1 MKQDVAASETCANRQ
16 CPSSCLPLHLISW
29 QILAIHA
36 DLHEES
42 GASGRVISV
51 WPGLKGLQRILEWC
65 YAKENDSL
73 RYRGLSCNGS
83 RADGLAESDCGC
95 GSGLAAGAV
104 RIGCRVRDLD
114 SQGWSTGYRR
124 SGRREAERP
133 LCRPVLRSAPASQGM
148 DIDPSG
154 FFSSGMLRP
163 SPVKE
168 LVSKFGEAVVSIE
181 TPSGKGS
188 GFVINKEGFAIT
200 NAHVIQGETRISA
213 ILYQNVPGGLTRRRV
228 EDVEIVSINPFFDLA
243 LIRLPL
249 PADLKPS
256 HVVLGNG
263 EDVNTGDSVF
273 AVGNPLGLERSVTQG
288 IVSSRSRNLQGQLY
302 LQTDTAINPG
312 NSGGPL
318 FNQRG
323 EVIGVTSRGA
333 RADLADNLG
342 FAIPVSYVKDFLR
355 HREAFSFD
363 KTNPNS
369 GYRYL
374 DPPRRLRPG
383 SPQGLIPSR
392 GSQQP
397 QSAAPSASNGSAA
410 GPRTNR

>member
-1 MKQDVAASETCANRQ
+1 MGGLRMMAAAGLFWVVATPAQGGVFETLVLRDGQRVTGEVVAEKQNALYVDLGYDLLRI
-16 CPSSCLPLHLISW
+16 PRD
-29 QILAIHA
+29 QILRRAKV
-36 DLHEES
+36 EE
-42 GASGRVISV
+42 
-51 WPGLKGLQRILEWC
+51 GLPSTVFAPQGI
-65 YAKENDSL
+65 
-73 RYRGLSCNGS
+73 
-83 RADGLAESDCGC
+83 ES
-95 GSGLAAGAV
+95 
-104 RIGCRVRDLD
+104 
-114 SQGWSTGYRR
+114 
-124 SGRREAERP
+124 
-133 LCRPVLRSAPASQGM
+133 
-148 DIDPSG
+148 DPSG
-154 FFSSGMLRP
+154 LFSTGVLKP

-168 LVSKFGEAVVSIE
+168 LVARYGEAVVSIE

-188 GFVINKEGFAIT
+188 GFIINKEGYAIT

-213 ILYQNVPGGLTRRRV
+213 ILYQNAAGGLSRRRI
-228 EDVEIVSINPFFDLA
+228 EDVEIVAVNAFFDLA

-249 PADLKPS
+249 PSDLKPS

-263 EDVNTGDSVF
+263 DDVNSGDSVF

-333 RADLADNLG
+333 RADMADNLG
-342 FAIPVSYVKDFLR
+342 FAIPVGYVKDFLR

-374 DPPRRLRPG
+374 DPPRRLRSGP
-383 SPQGLIPSR
+383 PKGLIPSHGAQSPQPPVAGG
-392 GSQQP
+392 GSSP
-397 QSAAPSASNGSAA
+397 VSAAS
-410 GPRTNR
+410 PRTNL

>member
-1 MKQDVAASETCANRQ
+1 MGLLRVVAAA
-16 CPSSCLPLHLISW
+16 
-29 QILAIHA
+29 
-36 DLHEES
+36 
-42 GASGRVISV
+42 
-51 WPGLKGLQRILEWC
+51 
-65 YAKENDSL
+65 
-73 RYRGLSCNGS
+73 
-83 RADGLAESDCGC
+83 GLAWLTVPFAS
-95 GSGLAAGAV
+95 AAVFETLILKDGQWVTGEVIAEKQNALYVDLGYDLLRIPRDQIVRRAKLDEAV
-104 RIGCRVRDLD
+104 R
-114 SQGWSTGYRR
+114 TG
-124 SGRREAERP
+124 
-133 LCRPVLRSAPASQGM
+133 PAAQAM
-148 DIDPSG
+148 DTDPSG

-228 EDVEIVSINPFFDLA
+228 EEVEIVAINPFFDLA

-333 RADLADNLG
+333 RADVADNLG
-342 FAIPVSYVKDFLR
+342 FAIPVGYVKDFLR

-383 SPQGLIPSR
+383 SPQGLIPPR

-397 QSAAPSASNGSAA
+397 QSGASGASNGSAA
-410 GPRTNR
+410 VPRPNR

>member
-1 MKQDVAASETCANRQ
+1 MGLLRVVAAA
-16 CPSSCLPLHLISW
+16 
-29 QILAIHA
+29 
-36 DLHEES
+36 
-42 GASGRVISV
+42 
-51 WPGLKGLQRILEWC
+51 
-65 YAKENDSL
+65 
-73 RYRGLSCNGS
+73 
-83 RADGLAESDCGC
+83 GLAWLMVPFAS
-95 GSGLAAGAV
+95 AGVFETLILKDGQRVTGEVVAEKQNALYVDLGYDLLRIPRDQIV
-104 RIGCRVRDLD
+104 RRAKLD
-114 SQGWSTGYRR
+114 
-124 SGRREAERP
+124 EA
-133 LCRPVLRSAPASQGM
+133 LRAAPASQGM

-188 GFVINKEGFAIT
+188 GFVINREGFAIT

-228 EDVEIVSINPFFDLA
+228 EDVEIVAINPFFDLA
-243 LIRLPL
+243 LIKLPL

-333 RADLADNLG
+333 RADMADNLG

-383 SPQGLIPSR
+383 SLQGLIPSR

-397 QSAAPSASNGSAA
+397 QSAAPARPMVLRPGRERSAENHTNSGSAGA
-410 GPRTNR
+410 SGCHEPQTCSRKPMDGLAYDLMNKRRARRSPSATFQARSLDSH

>member
-1 MKQDVAASETCANRQ
+1 MGLLRVVAAA
-16 CPSSCLPLHLISW
+16 
-29 QILAIHA
+29 
-36 DLHEES
+36 
-42 GASGRVISV
+42 
-51 WPGLKGLQRILEWC
+51 
-65 YAKENDSL
+65 
-73 RYRGLSCNGS
+73 
-83 RADGLAESDCGC
+83 GLAWLMVPFAS
-95 GSGLAAGAV
+95 AAVFETLILKDGQRVTGEVVAEKQNALYVDLGYDLLRIPRDQIV
-104 RIGCRVRDLD
+104 RRAKLD
-114 SQGWSTGYRR
+114 
-124 SGRREAERP
+124 EA
-133 LCRPVLRSAPASQGM
+133 LRAAPASQGM

-154 FFSSGMLRP
+154 FFSSRMLRP

-228 EDVEIVSINPFFDLA
+228 EDVEIVAINPFFDLA

-333 RADLADNLG
+333 RADMADNLG